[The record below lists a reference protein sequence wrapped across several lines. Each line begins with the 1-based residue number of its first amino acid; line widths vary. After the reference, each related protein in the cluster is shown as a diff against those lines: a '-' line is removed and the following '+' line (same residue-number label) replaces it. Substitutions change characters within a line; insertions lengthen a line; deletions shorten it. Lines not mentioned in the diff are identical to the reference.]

1 VDERVSLVPEGG
13 VDGEV
18 EVAGFVDWAADLAG
32 RLCDVVDQRV
42 PATGSVFCGPG
53 QRVGPVRPRSADYRQ
68 VVGQG
73 KLQAPELGR
82 AGQLC
87 MVAKTIT
94 LDR

>member
-1 VDERVSLVPEGG
+1 VSS
-13 VDGEV
+13 
-18 EVAGFVDWAADLAG
+18 AG
-32 RLCDVVDQRV
+32 RARESDRFDRV
-42 PATGSVFCGPG
+42 L
-53 QRVGPVRPRSADYRQ
+53 ADYRQ
-68 VVGQG
+68 VVDQG

>member
-1 VDERVSLVPEGG
+1 LRSWASWIGRLTWLAAWVTSSTSACRGG
-13 VDGEV
+13 VV
-18 EVAGFVDWAADLAG
+18 SSAG
-32 RLCDVVDQRV
+32 RARESDRFDRV
-42 PATGSVFCGPG
+42 L
-53 QRVGPVRPRSADYRQ
+53 ADYRQ
-68 VVGQG
+68 VVDQG